1 MTDRFVLSH
10 IRRLPVFER
19 LTPEQLAL
27 VATIVQALRYEPGE
41 VIIREGQ
48 RNEGLLLFV
57 SGRAALTQTA
67 PGGREVTVG
76 TVSANEYLNESS
88 LFAETVATASLR
100 VLETAIVLFVPR
112 QPLAALIAQHPD
124 IHSALQL
131 ARAHFSADPSQKVF
145 KTQRENEKVLAV
157 FRAHWWSFAGKLWIP
172 FFIAIILFVLSALAG
187 AVPVLSAFLFLLG
200 LVVPG
205 ALALYLFAE
214 WRNDKVIITDQR
226 VTRIRRTIHNWA
238 TNISEIPIAA
248 VREVNVSIPP
258 TDPFARLFDYGN
270 LIVKTSG
277 DTLNL
282 VLDHVPNPKAVQ
294 NIIFTH
300 RDRYQENA
308 ARQNREAM
316 RQELEVF
323 LGRTPAKPADSP
335 VMPVPPVT
343 AARVGFLQMRFVN
356 EKGDIVYRKHYLIW
370 LWHITLPVLVILG
383 GIVLFAVSAFQ
394 VVGAASGGLGL
405 AGFALAFLV
414 TLAGA
419 GALYLAD
426 WDWRNDMYIL
436 GNQTISL
443 IHRRPLWLQDRNDQ
457 ILLSQVDNVISEMR
471 GFLHTLV
478 QMGDVKL
485 LLMGTEVENAKVF
498 KNVHRPQQIQQEIA
512 ERRRRA
518 QTEQS
523 EAEARR
529 QRQAIL
535 DYLAIYH
542 DSLKDAA
549 QDANVAGQSAEPPPV
564 PPQPPAQPPQVFDR
578 TRPPGIPRIR
588 RDGS

>member
-27 VATIVQALRYEPGE
+27 VATVVQALRYEPGE
-41 VIIREGQ
+41 IIIRQGQ

-57 SGRAALTQTA
+57 SGRAALTQA
-67 PGGREVTVG
+67 GPDGREVTVG

-88 LFAETVATASLR
+88 LFAETTAAATLR
-100 VLETAIVLFVPR
+100 VLETAIVLFLPR
-112 QPLAALIAQHPD
+112 QQLAALIAQHPD
-124 IHSALQL
+124 IQSALQL
-131 ARAHFSADPSQKVF
+131 ARAQFPTDPSQRVF
-145 KTQRENEKVLAV
+145 KSQRENEKVLAV
-157 FRAHWWSFAGKLWIP
+157 FRAHWWSFASKLWIP
-172 FFIAIILFVLSALAG
+172 FFVALVLFVLSALAG
-187 AVPVLSAFLFLLG
+187 SVPALSAFLFLLG
-200 LVVPG
+200 LAVPG
-205 ALALYLFAE
+205 ALALYLYAE

-238 TNISEIPIAA
+238 TNISEIPIGA

-282 VLDHVPNPKAVQ
+282 VLDHVPNPRAVQ
-294 NIIFTH
+294 NIIFTN
-300 RDRYQENA
+300 RDRYQENV
-308 ARQNREAM
+308 ARQNRDAM
-316 RQELEVF
+316 RNELEVF
-323 LGRTPAKPADSP
+323 LGRTPAKPANSP
-335 VMPVPPVT
+335 VTPVPPPT
-343 AARVGFLQMRFVN
+343 APRVGFLQMRFLN
-356 EKGDIVYRKHYLIW
+356 EKGEIVYRKHYLVW
-370 LWHITLPVLVILG
+370 LWHVTLPLLVILG
-383 GIVLFAVSAFQ
+383 GFALFVTTAFQ
-394 VVGAASGGLGL
+394 MASANGGGLGL

-414 TLAGA
+414 TLVGA

-436 GNQTISL
+436 GDQTISL
-443 IHRRPLWLQDRNDQ
+443 IRKRPLWLQNQNDQ
-457 ILLSQVDNVISEMR
+457 ILLSQVDNVISDMR

-485 LLMGTEVENAKVF
+485 LLMGTEVQNAKVF
-498 KNVHRPQQIQQEIA
+498 KHVHRPHQIQQEIA

-518 QTEQS
+518 QAQQS
-523 EAEARR
+523 EAEAKR

-535 DYLAIYH
+535 DYLAVYH

-549 QDANVAGQSAEPPPV
+549 QDANLTGQSAEPPP
-564 PPQPPAQPPQVFDR
+564 PSQPPAQPPQVFDR
-578 TRPPGIPRIR
+578 TRPPGIPRAR